1 MLICVGGFALHRC
14 EAEDLQA
21 VGSEAQAKGSQRGEA
36 EEVHCVRE
44 LVYGTEGRALGDARS
59 GEEFGG

>member
-1 MLICVGGFALHRC
+1 MCGGFALHRC

-36 EEVHCVRE
+36 EEVHGIRE
-44 LVYGTEGRALGDARS
+44 LVCGTEGCALGDARS

>member
-1 MLICVGGFALHRC
+1 MLGGRFALHRC

-21 VGSEAQAKGSQRGEA
+21 VGCEAKAKRSQRGEA
-36 EEVHCVRE
+36 EEVHRIRE
-44 LVYGTEGRALGDARS
+44 LVRGTEGRTLSDARS

>member
-1 MLICVGGFALHRC
+1 MCGRFALHRC

-36 EEVHCVRE
+36 EEVHRIRE
-44 LVYGTEGRALGDARS
+44 LVCGTEGRALSDTCS